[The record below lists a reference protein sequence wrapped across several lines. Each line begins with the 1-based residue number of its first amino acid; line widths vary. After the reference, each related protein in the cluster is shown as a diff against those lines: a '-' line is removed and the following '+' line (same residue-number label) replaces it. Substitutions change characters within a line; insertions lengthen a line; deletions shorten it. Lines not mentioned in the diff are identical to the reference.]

1 MFSRTG
7 PKSESVH
14 HAISVCRAI
23 VATGCRVKP
32 GHGYVRSADDVKD
45 DAGTII
51 LYQFREGTRDQTLPV
66 AHLDSCSVRP
76 VGDGG

>member
-7 PKSESVH
+7 SESESVH

-23 VATGCRVKP
+23 VTTGCRAKP
-32 GHGYVRSADDVKD
+32 GRGNVQAGDDVKD
-45 DAGTII
+45 DAGKII
-51 LYQFREGTRDQTLPV
+51 LYQFRGSTRDQTPPV

-76 VGDGG
+76 VGDAR